1 MSSRTNAA
9 SPQLRTATVLRD
21 SLLAS
26 WPALLVAFAF
36 TLPFIDKAFTVDD
49 PSFLRMA
56 EHMLADPL
64 HPTAFDVVF
73 HGRAVRASQGVSG
86 PVMPALLIPAVLA
99 DGAEWLAHLTML
111 AVFMLGIAASAA
123 LALRL
128 GQTMQQAR
136 VVAFLTCTSPAV
148 LACSTTSMPDVP
160 AMSFA
165 VLGVERLL
173 AFRDHASAS
182 AGIVAALALAL
193 AVLSRV
199 HVALLLAC
207 LVPLVLNEL
216 PNSMARWRSLL
227 VSRSFWL
234 RMAPL
239 AAAVLVTVLVM
250 FLMKDPDTGDNIVR
264 GTRQN
269 MKLGDFVA
277 NLASEPSL
285 WFLSFPLGLFWTVL
299 HGRRMLR
306 QPWCWLGALAGISFA
321 LARAWMRV
329 DQAGVA
335 DVWDPWFAPLLW
347 EAPIAA
353 VGMAMLTDIV
363 LDAWQRRDPVDIALA
378 GWLLIALPVA
388 FYPMLVSKYLVA
400 SAPAMAVLMV
410 RNAYA
415 EPSSPFAPKL
425 AQLLVVWGVAFGW
438 LIAKADADF
447 ADIGRQA
454 GQIAR
459 EQIQR
464 GERVWYDGGLGFA
477 WYAYRAGARPVAAFK
492 PQPTRGDVVV
502 SVAGLEPLA
511 TDDKTKHLIR
521 RFEFNQP
528 GGRVWGRFAG
538 FWFNRNQYGLLP
550 WQWGRF
556 QMARIEVW
564 RID

>member
-1 MSSRTNAA
+1 MSSIENAF
-9 SPQLRTATVLRD
+9 PTQLRTASVLRD

-36 TLPFIDKAFTVDD
+36 MLPFIDKAFTVDD

-99 DGAEWLAHLTML
+99 GGAEWLAHLAML
-111 AVFMLGIAASAA
+111 GVFMLGIAASAA

-128 GQTMQQAR
+128 GQTMPQAR
-136 VVAFLTCTSPAV
+136 AVAFLTCTSPAV

-165 VLGVERLL
+165 VLGAERLL
-173 AFRDHASAS
+173 AFRDNASAS
-182 AGIVAALALAL
+182 AGIGATLALAL

-207 LVPLVLNEL
+207 LVPFVLNEL
-216 PNSMARWRSLL
+216 PTSVARWRSLL
-227 VSRSFWL
+227 VARSFWQ
-234 RMAPL
+234 RIAPL
-239 AAAVLVTVLVM
+239 AAAVLLTALVM
-250 FLMKDPDTGDNIVR
+250 VVMKDPDTGGNIVR

-269 MKLGDFVA
+269 MKLDDFVA

-285 WFLSFPLGLFWTVL
+285 WVLSFPLGLFWTVL
-299 HGRRMLR
+299 HGRRMLQ
-306 QPWCWLGALAGISFA
+306 QPWCWLGALAGIAFA
-321 LARAWMRV
+321 LARMWIGARQVGYYAWE
-329 DQAGVA
+329 
-335 DVWDPWFAPLLW
+335 PWFKPLLW
-347 EAPIAA
+347 EGPIAA
-353 VGMAMLTDIV
+353 IGMAVLIDIV
-363 LDAWQRRDPVDIALA
+363 LDAWRRRDPVDFALG
-378 GWLLIALPVA
+378 GWLLIAFPVA

-400 SAPAMAVLMV
+400 SAPAMAVLMAK
-410 RNAYA
+410 NAYA
-415 EPSSPFAPKL
+415 EQSSLFAPRL
-425 AQLLVVWGVAFGW
+425 AQLLVVGGLAFGW

-459 EQIQR
+459 EEIQR

-477 WYAYRAGARPVAAFK
+477 WYAYRAGARPVAAFE

-511 TDDKTKHLIR
+511 TDDKTKNLIR
-521 RFEFNQP
+521 RLEFDQP

-538 FWFNRNQYGLLP
+538 FWFNRYQYGLLP
-550 WQWGRF
+550 WQWSRF
-556 QMARIEVW
+556 QMARVEVW
-564 RID
+564 RIE